1 MTHSAQFDPE
11 DVLAHLAR
19 GQRRR
24 SLIHTHTVPA
34 RAASTADFPPWVDPA
49 LYAALTGSGI
59 CALWSHQRHAADSL
73 WSGEHVAVATGTAS
87 GKSLGYLLPT
97 LTSLASGLEAPTG
110 RGSTALYLA
119 PTKALAA
126 DHEARI
132 RALAIPGLRAATYDG
147 DTPSEE
153 RRWIRDHAHLVL
165 TNPDLLHASLLPG
178 HSHWAPFLRRLDYV
192 IVDESHVYRGVF
204 GAQVALVLRRL
215 LRVAARYGADPTLA
229 FASATSANP
238 GEHASA
244 LAGFRVRAITEDGSA
259 REAVTFALWE
269 PPLGQDGKRR
279 SAVAQSG
286 DLLTD
291 LVDGGI
297 QTVVFARSRTGVE
310 VVADIARRGLSELS
324 PHRVDTIAAY
334 RGGYLPEDRRDLE
347 TALRS
352 GEVMGL
358 AATTALELG
367 IDVAGLDAVVL
378 AGWPGTLSSMWQQ
391 AGRAGRVA
399 RPSLAVLVAADDPL
413 DSYLIHHPERIFS
426 DPIEAGVIDPENPR
440 VLAQQLAAAAA
451 ELPLTDADV
460 RWFGPTMTGLA
471 DSLVTAKVL
480 RRRPGGWFWARQ
492 DRAAD
497 HVSLRG
503 TGTAVRIVE
512 SATGRVLGTVDEAR
526 APAAVHTGAVY
537 VHQGQTYLVTELD
550 LNQAQA
556 VVVRGDPGWN
566 THAASVSDFRLLA
579 TSEVPMVQ
587 LGPGMAQV
595 GEVEVTS
602 HVTSFL
608 RRLPSGEVIGQ
619 HSLDLPVRRLRT
631 RGVWWTLPV
640 EAIQAAG
647 VSKADAPGA
656 LHAAEHAAIGMLP
669 LVATCDRWDIGGVS
683 TLRHVDTDEPT
694 VLVYDGHPGGA
705 GLADRGFAAL
715 RPWLVATLSTI
726 EDCSCTTGCPS
737 CVQSPKC
744 GNGNDPLDKTGAVR
758 VLRALVVD

>member
-132 RALAIPGLRAATYDG
+132 RALAIPGLRVATYDG

-291 LVDGGI
+291 LVDRGI

-413 DSYLIHHPERIFS
+413 DSYLIHHP
-426 DPIEAGVIDPENPR
+426 
-440 VLAQQLAAAAA
+440 
-451 ELPLTDADV
+451 
-460 RWFGPTMTGLA
+460 
-471 DSLVTAKVL
+471 
-480 RRRPGGWFWARQ
+480 
-492 DRAAD
+492 
-497 HVSLRG
+497 
-503 TGTAVRIVE
+503 
-512 SATGRVLGTVDEAR
+512 
-526 APAAVHTGAVY
+526 
-537 VHQGQTYLVTELD
+537 
-550 LNQAQA
+550 
-556 VVVRGDPGWN
+556 
-566 THAASVSDFRLLA
+566 
-579 TSEVPMVQ
+579 
-587 LGPGMAQV
+587 
-595 GEVEVTS
+595 
-602 HVTSFL
+602 
-608 RRLPSGEVIGQ
+608 
-619 HSLDLPVRRLRT
+619 
-631 RGVWWTLPV
+631 
-640 EAIQAAG
+640 
-647 VSKADAPGA
+647 
-656 LHAAEHAAIGMLP
+656 
-669 LVATCDRWDIGGVS
+669 
-683 TLRHVDTDEPT
+683 
-694 VLVYDGHPGGA
+694 
-705 GLADRGFAAL
+705 
-715 RPWLVATLSTI
+715 
-726 EDCSCTTGCPS
+726 
-737 CVQSPKC
+737 
-744 GNGNDPLDKTGAVR
+744 
-758 VLRALVVD
+758 